1 MRGRAA
7 RVQNGQV
14 GAFGVRPPNARLE
27 GRAGHLSSRKCAHVC
42 VLEMCQRSPGARSAC
57 CGSFRRQ
64 SVHVV
69 AAGVISVI
77 LGLVVHVIGW
87 LPPKTRDH
95 RITWDTRR
103 ELWPTDMSSVGTCC
117 AASASRSTILAHLHL
132 TWGRVERCRSRKGV
146 KPAAEASFVLI
157 WHVSSWYDAFWHVF
171 LAEILASQQA
181 SL

>member
-1 MRGRAA
+1 MSPALPRPSACLLSCLETLVLALRGTARGPCNSKRTPRRPFFVRGGLRSFLLTLCARVCAGFYVFVRGRAA

-14 GAFGVRPPNARLE
+14 GTFGVRPPNARLE

-42 VLEMCQRSPGARSAC
+42 GLEMCHRSPRARSAC

-87 LPPKTRDH
+87 LPSQTRDH

-103 ELWPTDMSSVGTCC
+103 ELG
-117 AASASRSTILAHLHL
+117 
-132 TWGRVERCRSRKGV
+132 
-146 KPAAEASFVLI
+146 
-157 WHVSSWYDAFWHVF
+157 
-171 LAEILASQQA
+171 QQI
-181 SL
+181 